1 MPSAISEE
9 IRRRVIKQWL
19 SGDTRAK
26 IASDNNIGQ
35 GSVTNIVSDFNR
47 GMADPELGSIREFAV
62 ESRKQG
68 LTLGDLGPRLRL
80 YNYFKKLAPIKTK
93 SNHSL

>member
-26 IASDNNIGQ
+26 IASDSNIGQ

-62 ESRKQG
+62 ESQ
-68 LTLGDLGPRLRL
+68 
-80 YNYFKKLAPIKTK
+80 KTRPYTRR
-93 SNHSL
+93 SWSSSEIYQSF